1 MALDA
6 LSDPVFLGILAVL
19 VLIFF
24 LGYLFI
30 HRTIVEFHKGLERDR
45 GR

>member
-1 MALDA
+1 MALEA

-19 VLIFF
+19 VLLFF
-24 LGYLFI
+24 LGYLFL
-30 HRTIVEFHKGLERDR
+30 HRTVAEFRRGLERG

>member
-1 MALDA
+1 MSLEA

-24 LGYLFI
+24 LGFLFL
-30 HRTIVEFHKGLERDR
+30 HRTVSEFRRGFERG